1 MLLIRIL
8 LICFILIEYCTGQ
21 NAPHDEVK
29 MAVNHRLKCTENETQ
44 TIACRNGGTCFAT
57 FIEDRFV
64 RCACVKKYTGKF
76 CEMIDINIIFKRERE
91 EKTTNAGLIAG
102 IITIVLLFTVVIII
116 LICKKKHKRETE
128 LLDKD
133 QEEQKDLKTGLTDGN
148 EIKQS

>member
-8 LICFILIEYCTGQ
+8 LICFILIQYCTGQ
-21 NAPHDEVK
+21 TAPHDEVK

-76 CEMIDINIIFKRERE
+76 CEMIDINIIFKRSRE

-102 IITIVLLFTVVIII
+102 IITIVLLFTVFIII

-128 LLDKD
+128 LPDIKP
-133 QEEQKDLKTGLTDGN
+133 EEEILKV
-148 EIKQS
+148 